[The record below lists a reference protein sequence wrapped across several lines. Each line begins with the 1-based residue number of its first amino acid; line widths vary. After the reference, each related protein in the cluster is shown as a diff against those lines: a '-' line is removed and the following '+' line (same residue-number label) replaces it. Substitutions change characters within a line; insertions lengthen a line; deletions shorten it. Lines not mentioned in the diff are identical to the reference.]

1 MKDFSMKLEIG
12 NFVFDLMLVDKDN
25 EHLESKDESTFNAGT
40 TDFRELKIYIDKTL
54 PNALIEAT
62 IIHEIT
68 HAYLYAYGFSSE
80 IMNEEELCVFMG
92 HNMRFIY
99 QLYKRASN
107 EIVKCKMDGFNIKF
121 KEMRRGEDAACMR

>member
-12 NFVFDLMLVDKDN
+12 GFVFDLILVDKDN
-25 EHLESKDESTFNAGT
+25 EHLESKDESTFYAGT

-80 IMNEEELCVFMG
+80 MMNEEELCVFMG
-92 HNMRFIY
+92 RNMRFIY
-99 QLYKRASN
+99 QLYERVCS
-107 EIVKCKMDGFNIKF
+107 EIIKCDVDELHIEL
-121 KEMRRGEDAACMR
+121 KEMCTSEDVLCMR